1 MSPDQKLGLS
11 GALAKRFQDSKIT
24 PLLALT
30 GLLMGLFA
38 ITVTPREEEPQIN
51 VTFANIF
58 VPFPGASAREVENL
72 VAIPL
77 EQVLSEIEGIKHTYS
92 VSRPGMAVMTIQY
105 EVGEDRTAA
114 IVRLY
119 NAVYSHEDWMPP
131 GAGVMPPIIKP
142 MGIDDV
148 PTVTLTLWTEDE
160 ARGAHELQRVAHAL
174 EAEIKR
180 VPGTRDVYTIG
191 GPDNVVH
198 VRLDPQRLAAYGL
211 SLDALRQAL
220 QASNVVTHA
229 GGVVSGNRQV
239 PVTAG
244 EFLASAADVAGVV
257 VGVVDGKAIYLED
270 VAEVHGG
277 ADQPE
282 FYVRHG
288 DAPAVTIAVAKKPG
302 TNAARVSAQVIE
314 RVAALE
320 GILIPEG
327 IEYTVTRDYGKTAD
341 DKAKKLIQKLA
352 FATVSVI
359 VLILVTLGWRE
370 AIVVGS
376 AVIITLTLTLFASWA
391 WGFTINRVSLFALIF
406 SIGILVDDAIVVVE
420 NIHRH
425 MAMGGKS
432 LVEAI
437 PPAVDEVGGPTILA
451 TFTVIAALLP
461 MAFVTGLMG
470 PYMSPIPINAS
481 IGMLLSL
488 AVALVVT
495 PWASLKLLGRAH
507 AAQGEDKATVWLDAL
522 FRRLVGPFLR
532 GDAGRRARRWLGG
545 SVVIAILLAMS
556 LVVVN
561 AVIMK
566 MLPFDNKSEFQ
577 VVLDMPE
584 GTTVEQ
590 TSRVL
595 DELAAEISTIPE
607 VTDYQVYAGTAA
619 PINFNGLVRQYYL
632 REGPN
637 VGDIQV
643 NLADKHERKR
653 KSHEIASAVRPALD
667 AIGKRHGGSVKVV
680 EVPPGPPVQAPL
692 VAEIYGP
699 DYAGQQQVAKELRAL
714 FAATD
719 DIVDIDDSVEAS
731 SRRYVLSVDRN
742 KAALLGVSQAGVAKA
757 LQAALQGD
765 DVTYVRDG
773 YQKYPVPVRLEL
785 PVADKADLDSVLMLR
800 VAGRDGNLVPL
811 TEIVEVREA
820 DWEQTIYH
828 KDLLPVVFVTGDMA
842 GRFDSPLYGMFDLV
856 GRIGDTDFG
865 AEKLEQRFIS
875 QPDNPYKYSVK
886 WDGEWQVTYETFR
899 DMGIAYSVGLILIYL
914 LVVAQFRSYAVP
926 LIIMAP
932 IPLTIIGVMP
942 GHALLGAQF
951 TATSMI
957 GMIALAGIIVR
968 NSILLVD
975 FINQEVEMGVDF
987 QEAVIRAGA
996 VRAKPIALTAVAA
1009 MLGAFF
1015 ILDDPIF
1022 NGLAVT
1028 LIFGILVSTLLT
1040 LVVIPVLYY
1049 AFGYSKE

>member
-1 MSPDQKLGLS
+1 MSTETKLGFS

-38 ITVTPREEEPQIN
+38 VAVTPREEEPQIN

-58 VPFPGASAREVENL
+58 VPFPGASAVEVENI
-72 VAIPL
+72 VSIPL
-77 EQVLSEIEGIKHTYS
+77 EQVLSEIEGVKHTYS
-92 VSRPGMAVMTIQY
+92 VSRPGMAALTIQY

-119 NAVYSHEDWMPP
+119 NAIYSNQDWLPP
-131 GAGVMPPIIKP
+131 NSGVLQPLIKP
-142 MGIDDV
+142 KGIDDV
-148 PTVTLTLWTEDE
+148 PMVTLTLWTEDPE
-160 ARGAHELQRVAHAL
+160 RGAHELQRIAHSL

-198 VRLDPQRLAAYGL
+198 VKLDPQRLAAYGL
-211 SLDALRQAL
+211 SLDALRYAL

-229 GGVVSGNRQV
+229 GGIVSGNRHV

-270 VAEVHGG
+270 VAEVTGG

-282 FYVRHG
+282 LYVRHG

-302 TNAARVSAQVIE
+302 TNAARVSSQVIE

-320 GILIPEG
+320 GIIIPEG
-327 IEYTVTRDYGKTAD
+327 VGYTVTRDYGKTAD

-370 AIVVGS
+370 AVVVGS

-425 MAMGGKS
+425 MAMGERS
-432 LVEAI
+432 LFEAI

-488 AVALVVT
+488 AGALIVA
-495 PWASLKLLGRAH
+495 PWASLKLLGEAQH
-507 AAQGEDKATVWLDAL
+507 AEGEDKATAWLDRL

-532 GDAGRRARRWLGG
+532 GDQGKRARRWLGA
-545 SVVIAILLAMS
+545 SVVVAILLAMS

-595 DELAAEISTIPE
+595 DELAAEISHIPE
-607 VTDYQVYAGTAA
+607 VTDYQVYAGTTC
-619 PINFNGLVRQYYL
+619 
-632 REGPN
+632 
-637 VGDIQV
+637 
-643 NLADKHERKR
+643 
-653 KSHEIASAVRPALD
+653 
-667 AIGKRHGGSVKVV
+667 VK
-680 EVPPGPPVQAPL
+680 
-692 VAEIYGP
+692 
-699 DYAGQQQVAKELRAL
+699 
-714 FAATD
+714 
-719 DIVDIDDSVEAS
+719 
-731 SRRYVLSVDRN
+731 
-742 KAALLGVSQAGVAKA
+742 
-757 LQAALQGD
+757 
-765 DVTYVRDG
+765 
-773 YQKYPVPVRLEL
+773 
-785 PVADKADLDSVLMLR
+785 
-800 VAGRDGNLVPL
+800 GR
-811 TEIVEVREA
+811 
-820 DWEQTIYH
+820 
-828 KDLLPVVFVTGDMA
+828 M
-842 GRFDSPLYGMFDLV
+842 S
-856 GRIGDTDFG
+856 
-865 AEKLEQRFIS
+865 
-875 QPDNPYKYSVK
+875 
-886 WDGEWQVTYETFR
+886 
-899 DMGIAYSVGLILIYL
+899 
-914 LVVAQFRSYAVP
+914 
-926 LIIMAP
+926 
-932 IPLTIIGVMP
+932 
-942 GHALLGAQF
+942 
-951 TATSMI
+951 ATS
-957 GMIALAGIIVR
+957 R
-968 NSILLVD
+968 
-975 FINQEVEMGVDF
+975 
-987 QEAVIRAGA
+987 
-996 VRAKPIALTAVAA
+996 
-1009 MLGAFF
+1009 
-1015 ILDDPIF
+1015 
-1022 NGLAVT
+1022 
-1028 LIFGILVSTLLT
+1028 
-1040 LVVIPVLYY
+1040 
-1049 AFGYSKE
+1049 